1 MWDTCISVNLGS
13 PYAGNQMPPIF
24 SAQLGRS
31 QAAMLETC
39 KRLLFDWLSL
49 IGLAA
54 LVFGCKVAHAYKLLW
69 PSTLAPA
76 LAPSHHPRPGFMGA
90 RNFPHQESQARQSP
104 LQRVSLARTL
114 AHQNQSCGPYIGWAG
129 WVGCGQLITPPS
141 YRACVWHHL
150 HAWPICGDR
159 V

>member
-54 LVFGCKVAHAYKLLW
+54 LVLVAKLHMHTGCSGPAHSRLRF
-69 PSTLAPA
+69 
-76 LAPSHHPRPGFMGA
+76 HPRTTPG
-90 RNFPHQESQARQSP
+90 QASWEREIFRIRRAKP
-104 LQRVSLARTL
+104 GKALCR
-114 AHQNQSCGPYIGWAG
+114 GWA
-129 WVGCGQLITPPS
+129 WPEPS
-141 YRACVWHHL
+141 PTKTN
-150 HAWPICGDR
+150 HADLTSAGLDGLDAGN
-159 V
+159 